1 MYSRNNSHNNRT
13 INLREQV
20 LTSTT
25 STQSNPNITKL
36 SDTSLTTQDQQKKIS
51 IHRRQYLK

>member
-25 STQSNPNITKL
+25 STQSNPNITRL
-36 SDTSLTTQDQQKKIS
+36 SDTSLTTQHQQKKSPFIEDN
-51 IHRRQYLK
+51 I